1 MQQPQPK
8 VPKHTSHQQ
17 VDFKC
22 EEDQELV
29 NNKDDE
35 EAIRLAL
42 KEEQKKKK
50 MQENVAD
57 NTIHCPQCN
66 AGVVISTLEDRKV
79 NTVSTALHVPIPT
92 MSLFQF

>member
-42 KEEQKKKK
+42 KEEQKKRKCRK
-50 MQENVAD
+50 MWQ
-57 NTIHCPQCN
+57 TIQF
-66 AGVVISTLEDRKV
+66 
-79 NTVSTALHVPIPT
+79 TVPSAMPALSSAH
-92 MSLFQF
+92 